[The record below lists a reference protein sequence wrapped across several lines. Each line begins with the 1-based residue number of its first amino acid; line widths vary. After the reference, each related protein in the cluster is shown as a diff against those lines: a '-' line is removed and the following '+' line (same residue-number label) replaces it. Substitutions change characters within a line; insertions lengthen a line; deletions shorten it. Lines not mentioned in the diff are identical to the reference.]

1 MPSAEKVTR
10 TGLITA
16 LAIVQLLLG
25 AVWLAIA
32 FYLLSLMRS
41 PEIANDPGAL
51 QGLRI
56 GFISIVI
63 FAVPTLISS
72 FALWKVKPWG
82 RWLAIAVYAI
92 TLCTLLYGPI
102 ADHDTMDGSDITM
115 AIVFAVLL
123 VLFALPQVGRQLK
136 PNTPQSAVSIQS

>member
-1 MPSAEKVTR
+1 VLQKVKR

-16 LAIVQLLLG
+16 LAIVQLLIG

-56 GFISIVI
+56 GFISIVV

-123 VLFALPQVGRQLK
+123 VVFSLPQIGRQLK
-136 PNTPQSAVSIQS
+136 PSTQQSAVSI

>member
-1 MPSAEKVTR
+1 MPSVEKVTR

-16 LAIVQLLLG
+16 LAIVQLLIG

-72 FALWKVKPWG
+72 FGLWKVKPWG

-92 TLCTLLYGPI
+92 TLCALLYGPI

-123 VLFALPQVGRQLK
+123 AVFSLPQIGRQLK
-136 PNTPQSAVSIQS
+136 RSIQHSAFGTQP